1 MAEDVVSSEAPAV
14 GADESDALR
23 GTAGAVVAGLDGSAA
38 DDAVVDRAA
47 DEAAWLDAPLR
58 LVSAVDPGLQ
68 LTPYE
73 ALATGSPSLAD
84 HLEEGAHHI
93 LERAVARVDER
104 HPGLDVA
111 TAVPWGPPAAAVVR
125 LSEGARRVVVGA
137 PAHGR
142 FQRFVMGSVALPVI
156 AHAHCSVL
164 VVPANTEVRPPRC
177 VVVGVDGSEGCA
189 SAIDL
194 ALVTAEAAGCHVIA
208 VLGWN
213 IEVQEGVV
221 VTEPGS
227 PRWLDVE
234 ARHAARVH
242 AVLDPL
248 AAAHPGVPREVLVR
262 HGASARAL
270 LEVAS
275 EQDADLLVVGS
286 RGHGGFRG
294 LLLGSVTRRVVQHA
308 DRVVAIA
315 R

>member
-1 MAEDVVSSEAPAV
+1 MTEHVVSSEAPTVAAE
-14 GADESDALR
+14 GADPTH
-23 GTAGAVVAGLDGSAA
+23 GTTGAVVAGLDGSAA
-38 DDAVVDRAA
+38 DEAIVDRAA
-47 DEAAWLDAPLR
+47 DEAAWLGAPLR

-73 ALATGSPSLAD
+73 AVATGSPSLAD

-93 LERAVARVDER
+93 LARAAARVAER

-111 TAVPWGPPAAAVVR
+111 TAVPWGPPVATLVR

-137 PAHGR
+137 PGHGR
-142 FQRFVMGSVALPVI
+142 LQRFVLGSVALPVV
-156 AHAHCSVL
+156 AHAHCPVV
-164 VVPANTEVRPPRC
+164 VVPEGTEVRVPRSI
-177 VVVGVDGSEGCA
+177 VVGVDGSAG
-189 SAIDL
+189 SAGAVDL
-194 ALVTAEAAGCHVIA
+194 ALVTAEATGSHVVA

-213 IEVQEGVV
+213 LEVHEGVV

-227 PRWLDVE
+227 HRWVVVE
-234 ARHAARVH
+234 GRHAARVH

-248 AAAHPGVPREVLVR
+248 AAAHPSVSVEVLVR
-262 HGASARAL
+262 HGTPAKAV
-270 LEVAS
+270 LEVAA
-275 EQDADLLVVGS
+275 ERDADLVVVGS

-294 LLLGSVTRRVVQHA
+294 LLLGSVSRRVVQHA